1 MELLDGVLL
10 KGPLPVEK
18 AVEYAGQILD
28 ALDAAH
34 RTNIIH
40 HDLKPA
46 NVMVTKQG
54 IKLLD
59 FGLAK
64 QAGPPKHDDVTMA
77 AVTMQGQ
84 ITGTLQYMAPEQLQ
98 GKDADARSDI
108 FSFGCVLYEMLT
120 GKRAFDGKST
130 ASVIAAILEREPEPL
145 KTTPP
150 LDRVIRTCLA
160 KDPEDRFQNARDLK
174 RDLLW
179 AMEGGSE
186 SSAPSRS
193 RFGKAGW
200 IAAALLGLVA
210 AVGLAGWYRAA
221 RPAELKPLV
230 RLDVDLGAGV
240 SLGSLSGADTI
251 ISPDGTRLVHVSQ
264 GKLFTRKMDQ
274 SRAVELAGTEG
285 ASAPFFS
292 PDGQWVAFFTPGR
305 LKKISVE
312 GGAAIVLCNTTVN
325 ARGGSWG
332 EDGNIIAAVTQSG
345 VLSRIPA
352 AGGAPTLVTE
362 LAQGEITHRWPQI
375 LPGGKAVLFTSNQ

>member
-46 NVMVTKQG
+46 NIMVTKQAG
-54 IKLLD
+54 NKTCIKLLD

-64 QAGPPKHDDVTMA
+64 QAGPLKHDDVTRTA
-77 AVTMQGQ
+77 LTMPGQ

-120 GKRAFDGKST
+120 GKRAFDGKTT

-145 KTTPP
+145 KIAPL

-160 KDPEDRFQNARDLK
+160 KDPDERFQNALDLK

-179 AMEGGSE
+179 AMEGESA

-193 RFGKAGW
+193 RFGKAAW
-200 IAAALLGLVA
+200 VVA
-210 AVGLAGWYRAA
+210 GVVAVVAGAGWYRVT
-221 RPAELKPLV
+221 RPAELKPLI
-230 RLDVDLGAGV
+230 RLDVDLGTGV
-240 SLGSLSGADTI
+240 SLGSQAGADTI
-251 ISPDGTRLVHVSQ
+251 ISPDGTRLVYVSQ
-264 GKLFTRKMDQ
+264 GKLFTRRMDQ
-274 SRAVELAGTEG
+274 PKAVELAGTEG
-285 ASAPFFS
+285 AFEPFFS
-292 PDGQWVAFFTPGR
+292 PDWRWVGFFTSSK

-312 GGAAIVLCNTTVN
+312 GGSTVELCSAIIYGS
-325 ARGGSWG
+325 GGSWG
-332 EDGNIIAAVTQSG
+332 EDGNVIACLPA
-345 VLSRIPA
+345 PA
-352 AGGAPTLVTE
+352 AFCRVF
-362 LAQGEITHRWPQI
+362 R
-375 LPGGKAVLFTSNQ
+375 LPEARRRP